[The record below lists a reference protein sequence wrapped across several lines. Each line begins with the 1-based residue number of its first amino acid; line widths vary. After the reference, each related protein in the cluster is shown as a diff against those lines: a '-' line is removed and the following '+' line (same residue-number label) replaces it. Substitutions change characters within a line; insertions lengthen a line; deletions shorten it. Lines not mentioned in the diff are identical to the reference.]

1 MVFPLLQVTGD
12 PLMPMSDWLIGLGNM
27 FVVAFFCGIF
37 AFCAYRWVI
46 VPRNVC
52 HAANEL
58 GLVFERESF
67 AAAAAWGTA
76 DDGRKVNLYTRM
88 NRRKGSAVFFALT
101 TLPLPWRRT
110 DFVDVGLYGPRSID
124 LPEEDRVL
132 LREYAQRALDA
143 AVSAHQAPLAAARM
157 RNIRIDK
164 DVVHVEGVKFG
175 GSPANLAAA
184 VATLIEVTREV
195 ENVALREL
203 AEIQGKPLPTATV
216 AVAPSHVTGPG
227 RQASVAPT
235 PESIGC
241 PHCDAR
247 TPTETGRCQ
256 MCGQALSAATAS
268 TPASKRKAE
277 VITCP
282 QCGARTP
289 TTTGRCQMCGELFKE
304 TATTESPVDPDAG
317 ANPISA
323 DSMRCPHCDARTPT
337 ETGRCQMCGERLDAP
352 VRAECDA
359 EITG

>member
-27 FVVAFFCGIF
+27 FVVAFCCGIF

-76 DDGRKVNLYTRM
+76 ADGRKVNIYTRM
-88 NRRKGSAVFFALT
+88 KRRKGSTVFFALT
-101 TLPLPWRRT
+101 ALPLPWRRT
-110 DFVDVGLYGPRSID
+110 DFVDVGLYGPHSID
-124 LPEEDRVL
+124 LPEEDRRL

-143 AVSAHQAPLAAARM
+143 AVSTHQAPLAAARM

-164 DVVHVEGVKFG
+164 DGVHVEGVKFG
-175 GSPANLAAA
+175 GSPANLATA

-195 ENVALREL
+195 EDVALREL
-203 AEIQGKPLPTATV
+203 AEIQGKPIPTATV
-216 AVAPSHVTGPG
+216 TVAPSNATETK
-227 RQASVAPT
+227 RYASIAPA
-235 PESIGC
+235 PESIVC

-256 MCGQALSAATAS
+256 MCGQALNSAAGS
-268 TPASKRKAE
+268 THASKHKAE
-277 VITCP
+277 TITCP

-289 TTTGRCQMCGELFKE
+289 TDTGRCQMCGKPFDD
-304 TATTESPVDPDAG
+304 TAAHVAPTDTDEKA
-317 ANPISA
+317 APIAA